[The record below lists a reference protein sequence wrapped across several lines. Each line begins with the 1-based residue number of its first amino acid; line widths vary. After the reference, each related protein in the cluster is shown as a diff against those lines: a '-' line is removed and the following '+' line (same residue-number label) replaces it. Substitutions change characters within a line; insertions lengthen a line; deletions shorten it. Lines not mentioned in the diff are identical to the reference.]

1 MRRALRPCVI
11 IPSFRDDYQTL
22 ELMLVDQAAL
32 EAALDVLKALAL
44 MPSKLLGFFSLTLE
58 LVLSRRR
65 ICAVLGGWKFC
76 AMLKVR
82 QFFAALTEIRRL
94 TQKPAFPR
102 RVRKPPG
109 GSMAAWRA
117 IKMP

>member
-1 MRRALRPCVI
+1 MRRALVPCVI
-11 IPSFRDDYQTL
+11 ISSFRDDYQTL

-32 EAALDVLKALAL
+32 EAALDVL
-44 MPSKLLGFFSLTLE
+44 GFFSLTLE

-65 ICAVLGGWKFC
+65 ICAVLGGRKFC

-82 QFFAALTEIRRL
+82 QFFAALTEIRRRAR
-94 TQKPAFPR
+94 KPAFPR

-109 GSMAAWRA
+109 GLMAAWRA

>member
-1 MRRALRPCVI
+1 
-11 IPSFRDDYQTL
+11 
-22 ELMLVDQAAL
+22 MLVDHAAL
-32 EAALDVLKALAL
+32 EAELDVLNALAL
-44 MPSKLLGFFSLTLE
+44 MPSKSLGWISLTLE

-82 QFFAALTEIRRL
+82 QFFAALTEIRRRA
-94 TQKPAFPR
+94 QKPASPR

-109 GSMAAWRA
+109 GSMAAWGV